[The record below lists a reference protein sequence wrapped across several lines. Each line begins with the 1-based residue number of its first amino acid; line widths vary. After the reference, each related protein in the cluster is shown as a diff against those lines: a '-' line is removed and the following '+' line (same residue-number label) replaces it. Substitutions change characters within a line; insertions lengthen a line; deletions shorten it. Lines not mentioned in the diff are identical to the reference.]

1 MIVVEPSNATMRTV
15 RFHEYGEPVE
25 VLRLDRIAV
34 PSPPPDRIRVAVLAC
49 GLNPVDWGLCRG
61 LFADKLP
68 RGIGLELS
76 GVVEAVGEGVA
87 DVAVGDLVM
96 GMADWTGELSA
107 GASDRAIM
115 NHWTRIPPGLD
126 PLRAAALPMAAE
138 TAYRSLENLGLEA
151 GQLLM
156 VHGAGTTVG
165 FAAVQLALMR
175 GARVVAT
182 AGDTY
187 APQLREFGATVTAYG
202 DGMVERVRDIV
213 GGFPDFILDTAPP
226 SGVLPDLVR
235 IAGGDPQ
242 RVLHITDFAAAAEL
256 GIRNGLE
263 KDTTLSNDTLA
274 TLLRYDMLA
283 EFARWA
289 AEGRLAVPIA
299 RTFALDEWDLAR
311 EISQSGQARGK
322 LVLLPGGLAVGD

>member
-1 MIVVEPSNATMRTV
+1 MVVDEFSNATMRTV

-34 PSPPPDRIRVAVLAC
+34 PSPPPNRIRVVVHGC
-49 GLNPVDWGLCRG
+49 GLNPADWALCRG
-61 LFADKLP
+61 LFPGTLP
-68 RGIGLELS
+68 RGIGLEVS
-76 GVVEAVGEGVA
+76 GVVDAVGEGVA

-96 GMADWTGELSA
+96 GMADYAGAPGA

-151 GQLLM
+151 GQVLM

-187 APQLREFGATVTAYG
+187 ARQLREFGATVTAYG
-202 DGMVERVRDIV
+202 DGMVERVRVIV
-213 GGFPDFILDTAPP
+213 GGSPDFILDTAPP
-226 SGVLPDLVR
+226 SGVLPDLLR
-235 IAGGDPQ
+235 IAGGDPR
-242 RVLHITDFAAAAEL
+242 RVLTITDFAAAAAL
-256 GIRNGLE
+256 GVRNSLGE
-263 KDTTLSNDTLA
+263 DA
-274 TLLRYDMLA
+274 TLRYDMLA
-283 EFARWA
+283 AFARWA

-299 RTFALDEWDLAR
+299 RTFALDEWGLAR
-311 EISQSGQARGK
+311 DISQSGQARGK
-322 LVLLPGGLAVGD
+322 LVLLPGGLAAND

>member
-1 MIVVEPSNATMRTV
+1 MRTL
-15 RFHEYGEPVE
+15 RFHEYGEPVA

-34 PSPPPDRIRVAVLAC
+34 PSPPPSRIRVVVHGC
-49 GLNPVDWGLCRG
+49 GLNPADWALCRG
-61 LFADKLP
+61 LFAGRLP
-68 RGIGLELS
+68 RGIGLELA
-76 GVVEAVGEGVA
+76 GVVDAVGEGVV

-96 GMADWTGELSA
+96 GTADWAGALSA

-115 NHWTRIPPGLD
+115 EHWTRIPPGLD
-126 PLRAAALPMAAE
+126 PLQAAALPMAAE
-138 TAYRSLENLGLEA
+138 TAYRSLDNLGLGA

-187 APQLREFGATVTAYG
+187 ARQLGDFGATVTAYG
-202 DGMVERVRDIV
+202 DGMVERVRSIV
-213 GGFPDFILDTAPP
+213 GGSPDLILDTAPP

-235 IAGGDPQ
+235 IAGGDPR
-242 RVLHITDFAAAAEL
+242 RVLTITDFAAAAAL
-256 GIRNGLE
+256 GVRSSLGE
-263 KDTTLSNDTLA
+263 DA
-274 TLLRYDMLA
+274 TLRYDMLA
-283 EFARWA
+283 AFAQWA
-289 AEGRLAVPIA
+289 AEGRLTVPIA
-299 RTFALDEWDLAR
+299 RTFPLDEWNLAR

-322 LVLLPGGLAVGD
+322 LVLLPGGLTVGD